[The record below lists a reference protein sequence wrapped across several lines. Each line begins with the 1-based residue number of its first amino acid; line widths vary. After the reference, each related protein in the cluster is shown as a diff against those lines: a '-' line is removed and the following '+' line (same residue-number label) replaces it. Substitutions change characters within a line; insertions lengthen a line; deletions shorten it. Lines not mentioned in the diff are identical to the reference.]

1 MSKNLVLRSAVLII
15 TLIGF
20 APLSHAQDFPLPCF
34 DPIVVPNPARAD
46 QQIRFE
52 TTCSCLTRLESPT
65 VERQGQ
71 EIRISYLAHAIC
83 GVPPPPSQLRVPLPS
98 LEPGTYQV
106 IHQPI
111 FEKLL
116 LPFEAQE
123 VELVVDPAPLTIRS
137 VPLGG
142 WTNTLLL
149 ALLMLIALGQ
159 LRRVSQ
165 ID

>member
-1 MSKNLVLRSAVLII
+1 
-15 TLIGF
+15 
-20 APLSHAQDFPLPCF
+20 
-34 DPIVVPNPARAD
+34 
-46 QQIRFE
+46 
-52 TTCSCLTRLESPT
+52 
-65 VERQGQ
+65 
-71 EIRISYLAHAIC
+71 
-83 GVPPPPSQLRVPLPS
+83 LPS